1 MRRRELA
8 LLLFAALFLSGCAH
22 REAGPSGGGT
32 EPMAVLASV
41 QETSAAPEPDLA
53 SLGRILLRT
62 KTLQPD
68 ASGASLRLADL
79 AGELLRWLEANPRGA
94 EARRSMASLPLP
106 PETGPVL
113 HALRET
119 AASLGE
125 ERWQAWLGD
134 AGWERTDGTPS
145 RKELMGLLD
154 ALLDAGCERERRLSG
169 GRIRLEIFKNP
180 GRFLN
185 ISPENRCRKGRILL

>member
-22 REAGPSGGGT
+22 REASATSGGTGP
-32 EPMAVLASV
+32 EAVLASV
-41 QETSAAPEPDLA
+41 QETSAAPAPDLA

-62 KTLQPD
+62 GTLQPD

-113 HALRET
+113 RALRET